1 MAACHTRNKRVAD
14 KQSCQTRTESCS
26 LQTAYGSLTAMIR
39 IPIVLALLASL
50 AAGDDPYCPA
60 YPKPQRQTYSARLAV
75 ERTAQAMSTNLV
87 RPVLTWSGPR
97 NVTPPGNN
105 IIDDEIFR
113 KMSVAGVEPAPLT
126 SDVEILRRLSLDLT
140 GRIPSEARVR
150 SFVEDTGANKRARLI
165 DELMS
170 SEAFVDNW
178 TSFFANHFE
187 VTSQYYYF
195 IGIPGRNLFYN
206 YLRNFVEGDRS
217 YSEVVTELIATSGD
231 SLEQGPLNFLVRG
244 VQEGDPVQDTWDVLA
259 DRITSKFLGVRTEC
273 VSCHD
278 GANHL
283 EEINLY
289 LSERR
294 REEFWGLSAF
304 LARTNLIQLPVD
316 AFEEQ
321 SHFIIADRPT
331 GVYTGVVDLNN
342 PGPRPFRTTVAKTP
356 VYMFTGEE
364 PGTANWRSELARMV
378 VSDRQFA
385 RATVNYIWAHFFR
398 AGIVDPPN
406 GWDLARIDPDNPP
419 PAPWALQP
427 THPELMEALT
437 DEFIRSNYS
446 IHRII
451 RLISES
457 RAYQLS
463 SNYPGEWKP
472 EYELFFAKHVPRRM
486 TPEEIYDAV
495 ITATKTETPMWVE
508 GFDRPLY
515 YAGQLPDPSEPRSNY
530 QIMNFLDK
538 LGRGDWWR
546 TPGSQ
551 DSTVLH
557 ALFMMNDGQI
567 NDRAFANRGVLT
579 QVTRVAQANL
589 GDREAV
595 DRLFLSTLGRWS
607 TDEEFEI
614 LLSAKGGDYEQWLTD
629 CQWALLNKLDFVFN
643 Y

>member
-1 MAACHTRNKRVAD
+1 
-14 KQSCQTRTESCS
+14 
-26 LQTAYGSLTAMIR
+26 
-39 IPIVLALLASL
+39 
-50 AAGDDPYCPA
+50 
-60 YPKPQRQTYSARLAV
+60 
-75 ERTAQAMSTNLV
+75 
-87 RPVLTWSGPR
+87 
-97 NVTPPGNN
+97 
-105 IIDDEIFR
+105 
-113 KMSVAGVEPAPLT
+113 
-126 SDVEILRRLSLDLT
+126 
-140 GRIPSEARVR
+140 
-150 SFVEDTGANKRARLI
+150 
-165 DELMS
+165 
-170 SEAFVDNW
+170 
-178 TSFFANHFE
+178 
-187 VTSQYYYF
+187 
-195 IGIPGRNLFYN
+195 
-206 YLRNFVEGDRS
+206 
-217 YSEVVTELIATSGD
+217 
-231 SLEQGPLNFLVRG
+231 
-244 VQEGDPVQDTWDVLA
+244 
-259 DRITSKFLGVRTEC
+259 
-273 VSCHD
+273 
-278 GANHL
+278 
-283 EEINLY
+283 
-289 LSERR
+289 
-294 REEFWGLSAF
+294 
-304 LARTNLIQLPVD
+304 
-316 AFEEQ
+316 
-321 SHFIIADRPT
+321 
-331 GVYTGVVDLNN
+331 
-342 PGPRPFRTTVAKTP
+342 
-356 VYMFTGEE
+356 
-364 PGTANWRSELARMV
+364 MV

-457 RAYQLS
+457 RTYQLS

-530 QIMNFLDK
+530 QVMNFLDK
-538 LGRGDWWR
+538 LGRGDWWQ
-546 TPGSQ
+546 TPDSQ

-589 GDREAV
+589 DDREAV
-595 DRLFLSTLGRWS
+595 DRLFLATLGRWS

-629 CQWALLNKLDFVFN
+629 CQWVLLNKLDFVFN